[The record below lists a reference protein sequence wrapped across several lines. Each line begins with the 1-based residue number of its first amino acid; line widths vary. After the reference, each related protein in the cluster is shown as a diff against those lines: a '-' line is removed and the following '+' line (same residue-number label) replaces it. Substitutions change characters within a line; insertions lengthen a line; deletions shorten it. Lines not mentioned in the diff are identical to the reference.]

1 VTPAPGGR
9 RLAVLVFFAMLI
21 SQGLLAGAG
30 IVAPVLATLAAPE
43 IGLDAY
49 LVGIYVSILYAA
61 AASTG
66 LVSGSLIERW
76 GSIRV
81 CQLCLLL
88 SAAALA
94 LATLG
99 YASCLVVAALV
110 LGVGYGPATP
120 ASSHVLIKVTPPE
133 RLNIVFSLRQTGV
146 PLGNLLAGATLPSLA
161 LVWGWRAA
169 VLSVALVCLVTA
181 AAMQPLHAEVDRDA
195 RGAAAW
201 FPPLSRLFSPLVTV
215 LRSTNIRLLALTSFA
230 YAGMQTC
237 FSTFV
242 VTYLVEGLGMDVV
255 RAGFILGAGQAAG
268 VVGRVVWGALA
279 DRLGRPALV
288 LGGLGLAMAAAAILM
303 ALFTPSW
310 PYVAVVAV
318 CIIYGGTAIAWNGVH
333 LAQLARLAGPG
344 RAGEVTGGTFFI
356 TFGGV
361 TLTPLFFSLMLATT
375 GSYAAAFAGVSLMG
389 VASGIAFLTRRL

>member
-9 RLAVLVFFAMLI
+9 RLAVLVFFAMLV
-21 SQGLLAGAG
+21 SQALLAGAG

-49 LVGIYVSILYAA
+49 LVGLYVSILYAA
-61 AASTG
+61 AASVG
-66 LVSGSLIERW
+66 LVSGALIERW
-76 GSIRV
+76 GPIRV

-99 YASCLVVAALV
+99 YAFCLVLAALA

-161 LVWGWRAA
+161 LAWGWRAA

-181 AAMQPLHAEVDRDA
+181 AAMQPLRGEVDRDA
-195 RGAAAW
+195 RGAAAR
-201 FPPLSRLFSPLVTV
+201 FPPLSRLFSPLATV
-215 LRSTNIRLLALTSFA
+215 LLSPNIRLLALTSFA

-237 FSTFV
+237 FSTFI

-255 RAGFILGAGQAAG
+255 RAGLVLGAGQSAG

-279 DRLGRPALV
+279 DRLGRPAHV
-288 LGGLGLAMAAAAILM
+288 LGALGLAMGAAAILM
-303 ALFTPSW
+303 ALFTPAW
-310 PYVAVVAV
+310 PYLAVVAV
-318 CIIYGGTAIAWNGVH
+318 CVIYGGTAIAWNGVH

-361 TLTPLFFSLMLATT
+361 TLTPLFFSLMLAST

-389 VASGIAFLTRRL
+389 LASGIAFLTRRP